1 MDVRER
7 ENALVDA
14 LNMGGKCDTRHG
26 PHLLFEF
33 LI

>member
-26 PHLLFEF
+26 ISFSGDG
-33 LI
+33 